1 MIYSSGFGSLIESDK
16 GLDVVIAHAQ
26 TRYPEWQERGD
37 SASAPVGTHI
47 DIPAEAKKRRMVD
60 IDYQMVTML
69 RRQLTS
75 MF

>member
-1 MIYSSGFGSLIESDK
+1 M
-16 GLDVVIAHAQ
+16 IAHAQ

-47 DIPAEAKKRRMVD
+47 EIPAEAKRKRMVD

-69 RRQLTS
+69 RKLHTS
-75 MF
+75 MC